1 MTMRTRPLTL
11 AAVGLVAVGID
22 MRVVAWDLLP
32 DVLGWFLV
40 SFAAWRLTVRWAAGL
55 ALVASIA
62 SLADVHIPY
71 RYDAIDP
78 ITGEV
83 VVNPKPGLAYHELLA
98 FNPVSGARLFLLA
111 VTVAAGAAALWVLL
125 RELARR
131 AVAYD
136 DDKIALRLRLL
147 AWGVVLAWAA
157 PVLVRMLGHSPL
169 GDSAY
174 DTVWN
179 GGWEMP
185 ALIGLAVLLA
195 VAFTFATHSNRRWSA
210 TGDELGSPWAELM
223 LRSEPSE
230 DY

>member
-1 MTMRTRPLTL
+1 M
-11 AAVGLVAVGID
+11 
-22 MRVVAWDLLP
+22 
-32 DVLGWFLV
+32 
-40 SFAAWRLTVRWAAGL
+40 
-55 ALVASIA
+55 
-62 SLADVHIPY
+62 
-71 RYDAIDP
+71 
-78 ITGEV
+78 
-83 VVNPKPGLAYHELLA
+83 
-98 FNPVSGARLFLLA
+98 
-111 VTVAAGAAALWVLL
+111 AAGAAALWILL

-136 DDKIALRLRLL
+136 DDKIARRLRLL
-147 AWGVVLAWAA
+147 AWGVVLGWAA

-169 GDSAY
+169 GDSGY
-174 DTVWN
+174 DPVWN

>member
-1 MTMRTRPLTL
+1 MRTRPLTL
-11 AAVGLVAVGID
+11 AAVGLVAIGLD

-32 DVLGWFLV
+32 DVVGWLLI
-40 SFAAWRLTVRWAAGL
+40 ALAGWRLTMRSAAAL
-55 ALVASIA
+55 ALAAAVA

-78 ITGEV
+78 LTGEV

-98 FNPVSGARLFLLA
+98 YDPVSGARLVLLGVA
-111 VTVAAGAAALWVLL
+111 FAAGGAALWILL

-136 DDKIALRLRLL
+136 DPSIARRLRLL
-147 AWGVVLAWAA
+147 AWGVVLGWAT
-157 PVLVRMLGHSPL
+157 PVLLRMLGQGPL
-169 GDSAY
+169 SDGEF

-185 ALIGLAVLLA
+185 ALIGLVVLLA
-195 VAFTFATHSNRRWSA
+195 TAFTFATHSNRRWSA

-223 LRSEPSE
+223 VRSEQSE
-230 DY
+230 DF